1 MSIDQGA
8 MHDMERFL
16 DGEESH
22 GADSA
27 ADNAHYLTI
36 ENGFGTFTFD
46 RDNALTL
53 PRGLLGFSE
62 ETEFALAV
70 LPNPALAEFNLLQSL
85 TKAELSFLVVPL
97 SLDNDMIA
105 TEDLSGALAE
115 LSIAAED
122 AAILLIVTLRE
133 DLEGGVSATV
143 NLRAPVLVDT
153 RGQTAYQYVLHKDGY
168 AIRHPLTKAA

>member
-1 MSIDQGA
+1 MNIDQGA
-8 MHDMERFL
+8 IHDMERFL

-22 GADSA
+22 DPDSA
-27 ADNAHYLTI
+27 ADNDRYLTI

-70 LPNPALAEFNLLQSL
+70 LPNPVLAEFNLLQSL
-85 TKAELSFLVVPL
+85 TTAALSFLVVPL
-97 SLDNDMIA
+97 ALDNDMIA
-105 TEDLSGALAE
+105 AEDLTKALAD

-122 AAILLIVTLRE
+122 AAILLIVTLRQ
-133 DLEGGVSATV
+133 DREGGVAATV
-143 NLRAPVLVDT
+143 NLRAPVLLDT
-153 RGQTAYQYVLHKDGY
+153 REQTGYQHVLHKDGY